1 MRDLTLSLPV
11 GASSR
16 RKSVS
21 VNQSKTLNLVL
32 LSSIVILG
40 FGYLFQI
47 NALGTTGYKIKKIE
61 KQLQV
66 LEQEQKSLQLD
77 ASDLQSIERVQA
89 ESVKMNF
96 VPSEN
101 VTYLK
106 DPNFALK

>member
-1 MRDLTLSLPV
+1 MRDLTLSLPL
-11 GASSR
+11 GLGR
-16 RKSVS
+16 RKIVS
-21 VNQSKTLNLVL
+21 ANQSRKLNIALIL
-32 LSSIVILG
+32 SIVLLG

-47 NALGTTGYKIKKIE
+47 NALGTTGYQIKKVE
-61 KQLQV
+61 KQIQALQ
-66 LEQEQKSLQLD
+66 QEQKNLQLD

-89 ESVKMNF
+89 EAVKLNF

>member
-1 MRDLTLSLPV
+1 MRDLTLSLPLGLGRRRHANAAQPRKLNIV
-11 GASSR
+11 LLAS
-16 RKSVS
+16 
-21 VNQSKTLNLVL
+21 LVL
-32 LSSIVILG
+32 LG

-47 NALGTTGYKIKKIE
+47 NSLGTTGYEIKKVE
-61 KQLQV
+61 KQIQALQ
-66 LEQEQKSLQLD
+66 QEQKSLQLD

-89 ESVKMNF
+89 EATKLNF

>member
-1 MRDLTLSLPV
+1 MRDLTLSLPL
-11 GASSR
+11 GASSK

-21 VNQSKTLNLVL
+21 VNHSRKINTVL
-32 LSSIVILG
+32 LASIVILG

-47 NALGTTGYKIKKIE
+47 NALGTTGYEIKKIE
-61 KQLQV
+61 KRLQT

-77 ASDLQSIERVQA
+77 ASDLQSIDRVQA
-89 ESVKMNF
+89 EAMKMNF